1 MRFGCFRAVAGGKKA
16 GGRRLATPPPK
27 QETPDRQNATN
38 GPVSLP
44 ILALPITVYTLRP

>member
-1 MRFGCFRAVAGGKKA
+1 MRFGRFRTVPADKKA

-27 QETPDRQNATN
+27 QNTPNRQNATN

-44 ILALPITVYTLRP
+44 ILAFPITVYTLRP